1 MTRIRLSREFTADG
15 YQRDELA
22 RLTRQHDLVHVR
34 RGAYAEPPA
43 EALTPQQAHLQLL
56 EATVRQSSPEAVASH
71 ISAAVV
77 HDLPTW
83 NDSLGR
89 VHLSRD
95 RTGGARQRRYSEI
108 HSAVLPDPDVVIVNG
123 IRVTSLARTVVDLGC
138 SLSMERAV
146 AAGDAALRRG
156 VDPAELAEL
165 LERGRGRRGIARAC
179 RSIAFL
185 DGRSESAG
193 ESVSRV
199 KFHLID
205 LPKPDLQ
212 YDVYNADGRW
222 MARTDFWWEDFNT
235 VGEFDGR
242 IKYGRALQPE
252 QPIEDVLFDEKLRE
266 DAVRDQ
272 GKQMARWIWGDL
284 YPPLDLKKRLER
296 AFARG
301 ERTSRGRSLGS
312 RR

>member
-1 MTRIRLSREFTADG
+1 M
-15 YQRDELA
+15 
-22 RLTRQHDLVHVR
+22 
-34 RGAYAEPPA
+34 
-43 EALTPQQAHLQLL
+43 
-56 EATVRQSSPEAVASH
+56 
-71 ISAAVV
+71 
-77 HDLPTW
+77 
-83 NDSLGR
+83 
-89 VHLSRD
+89 
-95 RTGGARQRRYSEI
+95 
-108 HSAVLPDPDVVIVNG
+108 
-123 IRVTSLARTVVDLGC
+123 
-138 SLSMERAV
+138 
-146 AAGDAALRRG
+146 
-156 VDPAELAEL
+156 
-165 LERGRGRRGIARAC
+165 
-179 RSIAFL
+179 
-185 DGRSESAG
+185 
-193 ESVSRV
+193 SRV
-199 KFHLID
+199 KFYLID

-301 ERTSRGRSLGS
+301 KGRSVGS